1 MLKSKPVIGVANQ
14 KGGVG
19 KTTII
24 RIVLEYLAKYLE
36 LKVLA
41 CDLDSQVSLSAR
53 YLDIVKNPITG
64 QKEPPIHDSYSP
76 NEYMQDDW
84 DGRSTI
90 ANIFFGEP
98 VIPYKTRIQNIEI
111 APADEAKLLKA
122 DTAKQYDILEQ
133 IHTQLYKFITLP
145 DLQNEYDAFL
155 LDTPP
160 ARGPI
165 TACAF
170 KAMTH
175 LIIPLELEMQSVEGL
190 QGILTSWKQ
199 EALQRPPEYPLE
211 LVGIL
216 PNKVHSR
223 RSSDAKFLK
232 ELEESIG
239 EHIMPFKMFDR
250 TDYPES
256 DLNNRSIFELPNSN
270 EAKKESIRLGKF
282 IEKRIFV

>member
-1 MLKSKPVIGVANQ
+1 MLKLKPVIGVANQ

-19 KTTII
+19 KTTLI
-24 RIVLEYLAKYLE
+24 RIILEYLAKYLN

-53 YLDIVKNPITG
+53 YLDIHKNPITG
-64 QKEPPIHDSYSP
+64 QKEPPIHESYNPEDSSQS
-76 NEYMQDDW
+76 EW

-98 VIPYKTRIQNIEI
+98 VIPYKTRVKNIEI

-122 DTAKQYDILEQ
+122 DGAKQHDILEQ
-133 IHTQLYKFITLP
+133 IYNQLFKFLMLP
-145 DLQNEYDAFL
+145 DLQKEYDAFL

-175 LIIPLELEMQSVEGL
+175 LVIPLELEMQSVEGL

-199 EALQRPPEYPLE
+199 EALQRPPEYPLH

-223 RSSDAKFLK
+223 RSSDARFLK

-239 EHIMPFKMFDR
+239 EYIMPFKMLDR

-256 DLNNRSIFELPNSN
+256 DLNNRSIFDLPNSN
-270 EAKKESIRLGKF
+270 EAKKEGLQLGKF
-282 IEKRIFV
+282 IEKRVFG